1 MFSELFERACG
12 PVAGT
17 PGPTAEVTALGTA
30 RGAFLRR
37 WRLLAIDGFDID
49 LPACVPRNSGALEV
63 MISALSCGNASM
75 HASEACL

>member
-49 LPACVPRNSGALEV
+49 LPDSKENAAEFGYAPGFRSCLRVKACG
-63 MISALSCGNASM
+63 
-75 HASEACL
+75 